1 MTIFQVAGALLSL
14 IVVFGLLNQRF
25 LKLPE
30 TIGIT
35 TAGLLT
41 SIAFFVLSYGNHA
54 YVALAREAVRRV
66 DFADVVFHGLLSFLL
81 FASALHV
88 DIGKMR
94 ALKLPVFLLSTV
106 GVLISTAAVGTGFH
120 FITLWLGHPVGW
132 LWSLVFGALIS
143 PTDPIAVMS
152 VLKNAGAAEELKGKI
167 AGESLFNDG
176 TGVVAFIAFLG
187 LASGATEFSPSNI
200 AITLAREV
208 GGAIAA
214 GLLLGFGAQRM
225 LRALEGPALQVM
237 VTLAVTTAGYSVCES
252 LHASG
257 PLAMVIAG
265 LVVGNEG
272 TTRELSAASRE
283 QLFGFWTLLDE
294 LLNLVLFGLIGMQV
308 IALSFKPN
316 MIWVGLA
323 AVPVVRASRALSVA
337 IPLMALRNLHRT
349 SPHSIKIMTWGGLRG
364 GISVALALSLPE
376 FHGREMLIGVTYLVV
391 LFSLLV
397 QATTLGRFIRHLTA
411 CTPPAASGAR
421 GTSLDTGVV
430 QRNSFS

>member
-1 MTIFQVAGALLSL
+1 MTIFQAAGALLSL
-14 IVVFGLLNQRF
+14 IVVFGMLNQRF

-35 TAGLLT
+35 TVGLLT
-41 SIAFFVLSYGNHA
+41 SIVLFVFSYGNHA
-54 YVALAREAVRRV
+54 YVALAQETVRRI

-88 DIGKMR
+88 DLGKMR
-94 ALKLPVFLLSTV
+94 AVKLPVFLLSTV
-106 GVLISTAAVGTGFH
+106 GVLISTAAVGVGFH
-120 FITLWLGHPVGW
+120 LITLSLGHPVGW

-152 VLKNAGAAEELKGKI
+152 VLKNAGAEESLKGKI

-208 GGAIAA
+208 GGALVG
-214 GLLLGFGAQRM
+214 GLLLGFGAHRM
-225 LRALEGPALQVM
+225 LRVLEGPALQVM
-237 VTLAVTTAGYSVCES
+237 VTLAVATAGYSVCEL
-252 LHASG
+252 LHVSG
-257 PLAMVIAG
+257 PLAMVVAG
-265 LVVGNEG
+265 LIVGNQG
-272 TTRELSAASRE
+272 TTRELSLASKE
-283 QLFGFWTLLDE
+283 QIFGFWNLLDE
-294 LLNLVLFGLIGMQV
+294 LLNLVLFGLIGLEV
-308 IALSFKPN
+308 IALSFRVD
-316 MIWVGLA
+316 MIWVGIA
-323 AVPVVRASRALSVA
+323 AVPVVLASRALSVA
-337 IPLMALRNLHRT
+337 IPLLALRNLHRT

-397 QATTLGRFIRHLTA
+397 QATTLGKVIRHLTPCA
-411 CTPPAASGAR
+411 PPPGTLATIEHEERSAAS
-421 GTSLDTGVV
+421 
-430 QRNSFS
+430 